1 MSKKL
6 ATTFATRQQKNPTL
20 NAKIVLFRYYAVFR
34 SVHFLTWHRCWW
46 WTQNILETTQN
57 NKNVWTVYILLMM
70 AITFFLPVLFYFY
83 VTYSRKYDN
92 SCRCH
97 YICMVFAFVCRDHP
111 HEIVLINVGCLFS
124 LCVSFTKYTLVN
136 FSMTKLN
143 YTKQLWEWAWE
154 MCLVFAK

>member
-6 ATTFATRQQKNPTL
+6 ATTFATRQQQKKPHIKCENCFISLLCCLSFGTL
-20 NAKIVLFRYYAVFR
+20 
-34 SVHFLTWHRCWW
+34 LTWHRCR

-111 HEIVLINVGCLFS
+111 HEIVLINVGCLFCFA
-124 LCVSFTKYTLVN
+124 LCLSHQVYTCKL
-136 FSMTKLN
+136 FHDETKLN
-143 YTKQLWEWAWE
+143 
-154 MCLVFAK
+154 